1 MQELKYLNKYLF
13 KYKWKLL
20 LGIIIT
26 IISRIFSLFTPKL
39 VGNSMTLIENSILNI
54 EQTDDDL
61 EILLARNILI
71 ILSASLISGFFTFLM
86 RQTIINVSRYIEF
99 DLKNEVYNHYQSLC
113 SLFYKTNRTGD
124 LMSRITEDVSK
135 VRMYVGPA
143 IMYSINTITLFIIV
157 IIFMFSISP
166 SLTIYSLLPLP
177 ILSFTI
183 YTLSKKI
190 HLKSTL
196 VQEKLAK
203 LSTFSQEVFSG
214 IKIIKSFNMQE
225 IVTKKF
231 DNFSKSSKKSSI
243 SLSKVQALFFPLM
256 ILLIGI
262 SNIIVIYVGGNQYIN
277 GKIEIGVIAEFIIYI
292 TMLTWPVAVVGWVT
306 SIIQQAE
313 ASQKRINGFLKTK
326 PSIKNYGKLLNSESS
341 KITFKNVS
349 FKYPETK
356 LYALQGVNFT
366 IDSGKTL
373 GIIGKT
379 GSGKS
384 SILELITRSYDVT
397 SGEIYLGNMSLSL
410 YNLKSLSS
418 FISYVPQNSFLFS
431 DTIQENIKFGNIKA
445 NKVEVI
451 EVAENSSI
459 HSDIS
464 RFKDKYETLLG
475 ERGVNLSGG
484 QIQRITIARALLKK
498 SKILLLDDCLS
509 SVDTKTEKN
518 ILSEIKKNKIDETI
532 IIVSHKIS
540 SVMHADLIIVLDKGV
555 IIEKGTHEK
564 LLSTD
569 GFYKKLAQKQ
579 LENINSFKI

>member
-20 LGIIIT
+20 LGIFIT
-26 IISRIFSLFTPKL
+26 IVSRIFSLFTPKL
-39 VGNSMTLIENSILNI
+39 VGNSMTLIENS
-54 EQTDDDL
+54 TL
-61 EILLARNILI
+61 EVDPNGEMLKVLLLRNILI
-71 ILSASLISGFFTFLM
+71 ILSTSLISGFFTFLM

-143 IMYSINTITLFIIV
+143 IMYSINTITLFVIV
-157 IIFMFSISP
+157 ISFMFSISP
-166 SLTIYSLLPLP
+166 SLTIYSLIPLP

-196 VQEKLAK
+196 VQEYLAK

-214 IKIIKSFNMQE
+214 IKIIKSYNMQK
-225 IVTKKF
+225 IVSTKF
-231 DNFSKSSKKSSI
+231 DNFSNSSKKRSI
-243 SLSKVQALFFPLM
+243 DLSKVQALFFPLM

-262 SNIIVIYVGGNQYIN
+262 SNVIVIYVGGNQYIE
-277 GKIEIGVIAEFIIYI
+277 GKIDIGVIAEFIIYI

-313 ASQKRINGFLKTK
+313 ASQKRINSFLKSK
-326 PSIKNYGKLLNSESS
+326 PSVINFGKILNFKNGDIK
-341 KITFKNVS
+341 FKNVS
-349 FKYPETK
+349 FKYPETN
-356 LYALQGVNFT
+356 LCALKNISFS
-366 IDSGKTL
+366 ISSGNTL

-384 SILELITRSYDVT
+384 TILELITRSYDVT
-397 SGEIYLGNMSLSL
+397 SGGIYLDDKTLSSYDLQSL
-410 YNLKSLSS
+410 KS
-418 FISYVPQNSFLFS
+418 FISYVPQNPFLFS
-431 DTIQENIKFGNIKA
+431 DTIIENIKFGNYTA
-445 NKVEVI
+445 SDDEVI
-451 EVAENSSI
+451 KVAKDSSI
-459 HSDIS
+459 HSDIA

-484 QIQRITIARALLKK
+484 QIQRITIARALLKR

-509 SVDTKTEKN
+509 SVDSKTEIS
-518 ILSEIKKNKIDETI
+518 ILSNIKKAKKEKTV
-532 IIVSHKIS
+532 IIVSNKIS
-540 SVMHADLIIVLDKGV
+540 SVMHADLIIVLDKGI
-555 IIEKGTHEK
+555 IIEKGTHK
-564 LLSTD
+564 QLLSIK
-569 GFYKKLAQKQ
+569 GFYEKLAQKQ
-579 LENINSFKI
+579 VETSDFIKI

>member
-20 LGIIIT
+20 LGIFIT

-39 VGNSMTLIENSILNI
+39 VGNSMTLIEKSTLDVD
-54 EQTDDDL
+54 QVGGKL
-61 EILLARNILI
+61 EILLLRNILI

-99 DLKNEVYNHYQSLC
+99 DLKNEIYNHYQSLC

-143 IMYSINTITLFIIV
+143 IMYSINTITLFVIV
-157 IIFMFSISP
+157 ISFMFSISP
-166 SLTIYSLLPLP
+166 SLTIYSLIPLP

-196 VQEKLAK
+196 VQEYLAK

-214 IKIIKSFNMQE
+214 IKIIKSYNMQK
-225 IVTKKF
+225 VVSSKF
-231 DNFSKSSKKSSI
+231 DNYSNSSKNRSI
-243 SLSKVQALFFPLM
+243 DLSKVQALFFPLM

-277 GKIEIGVIAEFIIYI
+277 GKINIGVIAEFIIYI

-313 ASQKRINGFLKTK
+313 ASQKRINSFLKSK
-326 PSIKNYGKLLNSESS
+326 PSVSNYGKIVN
-341 KITFKNVS
+341 FKNGDIKFENVS
-349 FKYPETK
+349 FKYPETN
-356 LYALQGVNFT
+356 LYALKNINFS
-366 IDSGKTL
+366 IDSGSTL

-384 SILELITRSYDVT
+384 TILELITRSYDVT
-397 SGEIYLGNMSLSL
+397 SGEIYLDDKTLSS
-410 YNLKSLSS
+410 YNLQSLKS
-418 FISYVPQNSFLFS
+418 FISYVPQNPFLFS
-431 DTIQENIKFGNIKA
+431 ETIIENIKFGNYNA
-445 NKVEVI
+445 RNDEVVR
-451 EVAENSSI
+451 VAKDSSI

-464 RFKDKYETLLG
+464 RFKDRYETLLG

-484 QIQRITIARALLKK
+484 QIQRITIARALLKR
-498 SKILLLDDCLS
+498 SKILILDDCLS
-509 SVDTKTEKN
+509 SVDAKTESN
-518 ILSEIKKNKIDETI
+518 ILLNIKKTKKEETV
-532 IIVSHKIS
+532 IIVSNKIS
-540 SVMHADLIIVLDKGV
+540 SIMHADLIIVLDKGI
-555 IIEKGTHEK
+555 IIEKGTHK
-564 LLSTD
+564 QLLSIK
-569 GFYKKLAQKQ
+569 GYYEKLAQKQ
-579 LENINSFKI
+579 VENIDFIKI

>member
-20 LGIIIT
+20 LGIFIT

-39 VGNSMTLIENSILNI
+39 VGNSMTLIEKSTLDVGQIGGK
-54 EQTDDDL
+54 L
-61 EILLARNILI
+61 ELLLLRNIII

-99 DLKNEVYNHYQSLC
+99 DLKNEIYNHYQSLC

-143 IMYSINTITLFIIV
+143 IMYSINTITLFVIV
-157 IIFMFSISP
+157 ISFMFSISP
-166 SLTIYSLLPLP
+166 SLTFYSLIPLP

-196 VQEKLAK
+196 VQEYLAK

-214 IKIIKSFNMQE
+214 IKIIKSYNMQKE
-225 IVTKKF
+225 VSSKF
-231 DNFSKSSKKSSI
+231 DNYSDSSKNRSI
-243 SLSKVQALFFPLM
+243 DLSKVQALFFPLM

-262 SNIIVIYVGGNQYIN
+262 SNIIVIYVGGNQYIG
-277 GKIEIGVIAEFIIYI
+277 GKINIGVIAEFIIYI
-292 TMLTWPVAVVGWVT
+292 TMLTWPVAIVGWVT

-313 ASQKRINGFLKTK
+313 ASQKRINSFLKSK
-326 PSIKNYGKLLNSESS
+326 PSVNDYGKILN
-341 KITFKNVS
+341 FKNGDIKFQNVS
-349 FKYPETK
+349 FKYPETN
-356 LYALQGVNFT
+356 LYALKNLNFS
-366 IDSGKTL
+366 IDSGSTL

-384 SILELITRSYDVT
+384 TILELITRSYDVT
-397 SGEIYLGNMSLSL
+397 SGKIYLDDKTLSS
-410 YNLKSLSS
+410 YNLQSLKS
-418 FISYVPQNSFLFS
+418 FISYVPQNPFLFS
-431 DTIQENIKFGNIKA
+431 DTIIENIKFGNYNA
-445 NKVEVI
+445 RNDEVVKV
-451 EVAENSSI
+451 AKDSSI

-484 QIQRITIARALLKK
+484 QIQRITIARALLKR
-498 SKILLLDDCLS
+498 SKILILDDCLS
-509 SVDTKTEKN
+509 SVDAKTESN
-518 ILSEIKKNKIDETI
+518 ILLNIKKAKKKETV
-532 IIVSHKIS
+532 IIVSNKVS
-540 SVMHADLIIVLDKGV
+540 SVMHADLIIVLDKGI
-555 IIEKGTHEK
+555 IIEKGTHK
-564 LLSTD
+564 QLLSIK
-569 GFYKKLAQKQ
+569 GYYEKLAQKQ
-579 LENINSFKI
+579 LENIDFIKI

>member
-1 MQELKYLNKYLF
+1 MHELKYLNKYLF

-20 LGIIIT
+20 LGIFIT
-26 IISRIFSLFTPKL
+26 IISRIFSLFTPKV
-39 VGNSMTLIENSILNI
+39 VGNSMTLIEKSTLDI
-54 EQTDDDL
+54 EQVDGKL
-61 EILLARNILI
+61 EVLLLRNILI

-86 RQTIINVSRYIEF
+86 RQTIINVSRHIEF
-99 DLKNEVYNHYQSLC
+99 DLKNDVYNHYQSLC

-143 IMYSINTITLFIIV
+143 IMYSINTITLFVIV
-157 IIFMFSISP
+157 ISFMFSISP
-166 SLTIYSLLPLP
+166 SLTIYSLIPLP
-177 ILSFTI
+177 VLSFTI
-183 YTLSKKI
+183 YRLSKKI

-196 VQEKLAK
+196 VQEYLAK
-203 LSTFSQEVFSG
+203 LSTFSQETFSG
-214 IKIIKSFNMQE
+214 IKIIKSFNMQK
-225 IVTKKF
+225 IVTEKF
-231 DNFSKSSKKSSI
+231 ENFSISSKNKSVD
-243 SLSKVQALFFPLM
+243 LSKVQALFFPLM

-262 SNIIVIYVGGNQYIN
+262 SNIIVIYVGGNQYIE
-277 GKIEIGVIAEFIIYI
+277 GKINIGVIAEFIIYI

-313 ASQKRINGFLKTK
+313 ASQKRINSFLKSK
-326 PSIKNYGKLLNSESS
+326 SSIDNYGKILNLKSS
-341 KITFKNVS
+341 DIKFKNVS
-349 FKYPETK
+349 FKYPETN
-356 LYALQGVNFT
+356 LYALKNINFS
-366 IDSGKTL
+366 IESGKTL

-384 SILELITRSYDVT
+384 TILELITRSYDVT
-397 SGEIYLGNMSLSL
+397 SGNIYLDSELLSS
-410 YNLKSLSS
+410 YDIKSLKS

-431 DTIQENIKFGNIKA
+431 DTIIENIKFGNYSAKDSEV
-445 NKVEVI
+445 NKV
-451 EVAENSSI
+451 AQDSSI

-498 SKILLLDDCLS
+498 SKILILDDCLS
-509 SVDTKTEKN
+509 SVDAKTERS
-518 ILSEIKKNKIDETI
+518 ILSNIKKSKKDETV

-540 SVMHADLIIVLDKGV
+540 SVIHADLIIVLDKGI
-555 IIEKGTHEK
+555 IIEKGTHNQ
-564 LLSTD
+564 LLSID

-579 LENINSFKI
+579 LESIDSIKI

>member
-1 MQELKYLNKYLF
+1 MKELKYLNKYLL

-20 LGIIIT
+20 LGIFIT

-39 VGNSMTLIENSILNI
+39 IGNSMTLIENSILDI
-54 EQTDDDL
+54 KQTNDDL

-71 ILSASLISGFFTFLM
+71 ILFASMLSGFFTFLM

-99 DLKNEVYNHYQSLC
+99 DLKNDIYNHYQSLC
-113 SLFYKTNRTGD
+113 PIFYKKNRTGD

-143 IMYSINTITLFIIV
+143 IMYSINTVTLFMIV
-157 IIFMFSISP
+157 IVFMFSISP
-166 SLTIYSLLPLP
+166 SLTFYSLLPLP
-177 ILSFTI
+177 VLSFTI
-183 YTLSKKI
+183 YALSKRI
-190 HLKSTL
+190 HLKSTF

-214 IKIIKSFNMQE
+214 IKIIKTYNMQE
-225 IVTKKF
+225 IVIENF
-231 DNFSKSSKKSSI
+231 DSLSISSKRSSI
-243 SLSKVQALFFPLM
+243 SLSKVQAFFFPLM

-262 SNIIVIYVGGNQYIN
+262 SNIIVIYVGGNQYID

-313 ASQKRINGFLKTK
+313 ASQKRINAFLKTE
-326 PSIKNYGKLLNSESS
+326 PSIKNYGKSSNSESS
-341 KITFKNVS
+341 EITFKNVS
-349 FKYPETK
+349 FKYPKTK
-356 LYALQGVNFT
+356 SYALEGISFT
-366 IDSGKTL
+366 IGSGKTL

-397 SGEIYLGNMSLSL
+397 SGKIYLGNTELSS
-410 YNLKSLSS
+410 YDLKSLSS
-418 FISYVPQNSFLFS
+418 FISYVPQNPFLFS
-431 DTIQENIKFGNIKA
+431 DTIQENIKFGNFKA
-445 NKVEVI
+445 NKKQVI
-451 EVAENSSI
+451 KVAKNSSI

-464 RFKDKYETLLG
+464 SFKDKYETLLG

-484 QIQRITIARALLKK
+484 QIQRVTIARALLKK

-509 SVDTKTEKN
+509 SVDAKTEKN
-518 ILSEIKKNKIDETI
+518 ILREIRKTKIDETV
-532 IIVSHKIS
+532 IIVSNKIS
-540 SVMHADLIIVLDKGV
+540 SIMHADLIIVIDNGV
-555 IIEKGTHEK
+555 IVEKGTHKK
-564 LLSTD
+564 LLSNN
-569 GFYKKLAQKQ
+569 GFYKKLVQKQ
-579 LENINSFKI
+579 LENVNPVKM

>member
-20 LGIIIT
+20 LGIFIT

-39 VGNSMTLIENSILNI
+39 VGNSMTLIEKSNLDIDQI
-54 EQTDDDL
+54 GGKL
-61 EILLARNILI
+61 EVLLLRNILI
-71 ILSASLISGFFTFLM
+71 ILSASLISGFFTFWM

-143 IMYSINTITLFIIV
+143 IMYSINTITLFVIV
-157 IIFMFSISP
+157 ISFMFSISP
-166 SLTIYSLLPLP
+166 TLTIYSLIPLP

-196 VQEKLAK
+196 VQEYLAK

-214 IKIIKSFNMQE
+214 IKIIKSYNMQK
-225 IVTKKF
+225 VVSTKF
-231 DNFSKSSKKSSI
+231 DNFSNSSKERSI
-243 SLSKVQALFFPLM
+243 DLSKVQALFFPLM

-262 SNIIVIYVGGNQYIN
+262 SNIIVIYVGGNQYIE
-277 GKIEIGVIAEFIIYI
+277 GKIDIGVIAEFIIYI

-313 ASQKRINGFLKTK
+313 ASQKRINSFLKSK
-326 PSIKNYGKLLNSESS
+326 PSVCNYGKILNFENGD
-341 KITFKNVS
+341 INFKNVS
-349 FKYPETK
+349 FKYPETN
-356 LYALQGVNFT
+356 LYALKNINFS
-366 IDSGKTL
+366 ISSGNTL

-384 SILELITRSYDVT
+384 TVLELITRSYDVT
-397 SGEIYLGNMSLSL
+397 SGEIYLDDKILSSYDLQSL
-410 YNLKSLSS
+410 KS
-418 FISYVPQNSFLFS
+418 FISYVPQNPFLFS
-431 DTIQENIKFGNIKA
+431 DTIIENIKFGNYTSSDDEVV
-445 NKVEVI
+445 KV
-451 EVAENSSI
+451 AKDSSI

-464 RFKDKYETLLG
+464 RFKDQYETLLG

-484 QIQRITIARALLKK
+484 QIQRITIARALLKR

-509 SVDTKTEKN
+509 SVDAKTESS
-518 ILSEIKKNKIDETI
+518 ILSNIKKGKKEETV
-532 IIVSHKIS
+532 IIVSNKIS
-540 SVMHADLIIVLDKGV
+540 SVMHADLIIVLDKGI
-555 IIEKGTHEK
+555 IIEKGTHK
-564 LLSTD
+564 QLLSIK
-569 GFYKKLAQKQ
+569 GFYEKLAQKQ
-579 LENINSFKI
+579 VENIDFIKI

>member
-225 IVTKKF
+225 IVTENF
-231 DNFSKSSKKSSI
+231 DNFSKSSKRSSI

-349 FKYPETK
+349 FKYPETN
-356 LYALQGVNFT
+356 LYALEGINFT

-518 ILSEIKKNKIDETI
+518 ILSEIKKNKIDETV

-579 LENINSFKI
+579 LENINSLKI

>member
-39 VGNSMTLIENSILNI
+39 VGNSMTLIEKSNLDIDQI
-54 EQTDDDL
+54 GGKL
-61 EILLARNILI
+61 EVLLLRNILI
-71 ILSASLISGFFTFLM
+71 ILSASLISGFFTFWM

-143 IMYSINTITLFIIV
+143 IMYSINTITLFVIV
-157 IIFMFSISP
+157 ISFMFSISP
-166 SLTIYSLLPLP
+166 TLTIYSLIPLP

-196 VQEKLAK
+196 VQEYLAK

-214 IKIIKSFNMQE
+214 IKIIKSYNMQK
-225 IVTKKF
+225 VVSTKF
-231 DNFSKSSKKSSI
+231 DNFSNSSKERSI
-243 SLSKVQALFFPLM
+243 DLSKVQALFFPLM

-262 SNIIVIYVGGNQYIN
+262 SNIIVIYVGGNQYIE
-277 GKIEIGVIAEFIIYI
+277 GKIDIGVIAEFIIYI

-313 ASQKRINGFLKTK
+313 ASQKRINSFLKSK
-326 PSIKNYGKLLNSESS
+326 PSVCNYGKILNFENGD
-341 KITFKNVS
+341 INFKNVS
-349 FKYPETK
+349 FKYPETN
-356 LYALQGVNFT
+356 LYALKNINFS
-366 IDSGKTL
+366 ISSGNTL

-384 SILELITRSYDVT
+384 TILELITRSYDVT
-397 SGEIYLGNMSLSL
+397 SGEIYLDDKILSSYDLQSL
-410 YNLKSLSS
+410 KS
-418 FISYVPQNSFLFS
+418 FISYVPQNPFLFS
-431 DTIQENIKFGNIKA
+431 DTIIENIKFGNYTSSDDEVV
-445 NKVEVI
+445 KV
-451 EVAENSSI
+451 AKDSSI

-464 RFKDKYETLLG
+464 RFKDQYETLLG

-484 QIQRITIARALLKK
+484 QIQRITIARALLKR

-509 SVDTKTEKN
+509 SVDAKTESS
-518 ILSEIKKNKIDETI
+518 ILSNIKKAKKEETV
-532 IIVSHKIS
+532 IIVSNKIS
-540 SVMHADLIIVLDKGV
+540 SVMHADLIIVLDKGI
-555 IIEKGTHEK
+555 IIEKGTHK
-564 LLSTD
+564 QLLSIK
-569 GFYKKLAQKQ
+569 GFYEKLAQKQ
-579 LENINSFKI
+579 VENIDFIKI

>member
-1 MQELKYLNKYLF
+1 MKELKYLNKYLL

-54 EQTDDDL
+54 EQTSDNL
-61 EILLARNILI
+61 EILLVRNILI
-71 ILSASLISGFFTFLM
+71 ILSASLVSGFFTFLM
-86 RQTIINVSRYIEF
+86 RQTIINVSRFIEF
-99 DLKNEVYNHYQSLC
+99 DLKNDIYNHYQSLC
-113 SLFYKTNRTGD
+113 PLFYKTNRTGD

-143 IMYSINTITLFIIV
+143 IMYSINTVTLFIIV
-157 IIFMFSISP
+157 IVFMFSISP

-190 HLKSTL
+190 HLKSTY

-214 IKIIKSFNMQE
+214 IKIIKTFNMQE
-225 IVTKKF
+225 IVTKNF
-231 DNFSKSSKKSSI
+231 DILSKSSKRSSI

-262 SNIIVIYVGGNQYIN
+262 SNIIVIYVGGNQYID

-306 SIIQQAE
+306 SITQQAE
-313 ASQKRINGFLKTK
+313 ASQKRINAFLKTE
-326 PSIKNYGKLLNSESS
+326 PSIKNYGKSSNSESS

-349 FKYPETK
+349 FKYPKTK
-356 LYALQGVNFT
+356 SYALEGINFT

-379 GSGKS
+379 GSGKT
-384 SILELITRSYDVT
+384 SILELIMRSYDVS
-397 SGEIYLGNMSLSL
+397 SGKIYLGNEELSS
-410 YNLKSLSS
+410 YNLKSLNS
-418 FISYVPQNSFLFS
+418 FISYIPQNPFLFS
-431 DTIQENIKFGNIKA
+431 DTIQENIKFGNFEA
-445 NKVEVI
+445 NKNEVI
-451 EVAENSSI
+451 KVAKNASI
-459 HSDIS
+459 HSDIYS
-464 RFKDKYETLLG
+464 FKDKYETLLG

-484 QIQRITIARALLKK
+484 QIQRVTIARALLKK

-509 SVDTKTEKN
+509 SVDAKTERI
-518 ILSEIKKNKIDETI
+518 ILREMRKTKIDETV

-540 SVMHADLIIVLDKGV
+540 SIMHADLIIVIDKGV
-555 IIEKGTHEK
+555 IIEKGTHKK
-564 LLSTD
+564 LLSNN

-579 LENINSFKI
+579 LEKTDPVKM

>member
-20 LGIIIT
+20 LGIFIT

-39 VGNSMTLIENSILNI
+39 VGNSMTLIEKSTLDVDQIGGK
-54 EQTDDDL
+54 L
-61 EILLARNILI
+61 EVLLLRNILI

-86 RQTIINVSRYIEF
+86 RQTIINVSRHIEF
-99 DLKNEVYNHYQSLC
+99 DLKNEIYNHYQSLC

-143 IMYSINTITLFIIV
+143 IMYSINTITLFVIV
-157 IIFMFSISP
+157 ISFMFSISP
-166 SLTIYSLLPLP
+166 SLTIYSLIPLP

-196 VQEKLAK
+196 VQEYLAK

-214 IKIIKSFNMQE
+214 IKIIKSYNMQK
-225 IVTKKF
+225 VVSSKF
-231 DNFSKSSKKSSI
+231 DNYSNSSKNRSI
-243 SLSKVQALFFPLM
+243 DLSKVQALFFPLM

-262 SNIIVIYVGGNQYIN
+262 SNIIVIYVGGNQYID
-277 GKIEIGVIAEFIIYI
+277 GKINIGVIAEFIIYI

-313 ASQKRINGFLKTK
+313 ASQKRINNFLNSK
-326 PSIKNYGKLLNSESS
+326 PSVNNYGKILNL
-341 KITFKNVS
+341 KNGYIKFKNVS
-349 FKYPETK
+349 FKYPETN
-356 LYALQGVNFT
+356 LYALKNINFS
-366 IDSGKTL
+366 ISSGNTL
-373 GIIGKT
+373 GIIGRT

-384 SILELITRSYDVT
+384 TILELITRSYDVT
-397 SGEIYLGNMSLSL
+397 SGKIYLDNKTLCS
-410 YNLKSLSS
+410 YNLQSLKSY
-418 FISYVPQNSFLFS
+418 ISYVPQNPFLFS
-431 DTIQENIKFGNIKA
+431 ETIIENIKFGNYTA
-445 NKVEVI
+445 RNDEVVKV
-451 EVAENSSI
+451 AKDSSI

-498 SKILLLDDCLS
+498 SKILILDDCLS
-509 SVDTKTEKN
+509 SVDAKTESN
-518 ILSEIKKNKIDETI
+518 ILLNIKKTKKKETV
-532 IIVSHKIS
+532 IIVSNKIS
-540 SVMHADLIIVLDKGV
+540 SVMHADLIIVLDKGI
-555 IIEKGTHEK
+555 IIEKGTHK
-564 LLSTD
+564 QLLSIK
-569 GFYKKLAQKQ
+569 GYYEKLAQKQ
-579 LENINSFKI
+579 IENIDFIKI

>member
-1 MQELKYLNKYLF
+1 MNELKYLNKYLL

-39 VGNSMTLIENSILNI
+39 VGNSMTLIENSILDI
-54 EQTDDDL
+54 KQTNDNL
-61 EILLARNILI
+61 ESLLVRNILI
-71 ILSASLISGFFTFLM
+71 VLSASLVSGFFTFLM

-99 DLKNEVYNHYQSLC
+99 DLKNDIYNHYQSLC
-113 SLFYKTNRTGD
+113 PLFYKTNRTGD

-143 IMYSINTITLFIIV
+143 IMYSINTVTLFIIV
-157 IIFMFSISP
+157 IVFMFSISP

-190 HLKSTL
+190 HSKSTF

-214 IKIIKSFNMQE
+214 IKIIKTFNMQE
-225 IVTKKF
+225 IVT
-231 DNFSKSSKKSSI
+231 DNFDDLSKSSKRSSI

-262 SNIIVIYVGGNQYIN
+262 SNIIVIYVGGNQYID

-313 ASQKRINGFLKTK
+313 ASQKRINAFLKTE
-326 PSIKNYGKLLNSESS
+326 PSIKNYGKYSNSKSS

-349 FKYPETK
+349 FKYPKTK
-356 LYALQGVNFT
+356 LYALEGINFT

-397 SGEIYLGNMSLSL
+397 SGKIYLGNTELSA
-410 YNLKSLSS
+410 YDLKSLSS
-418 FISYVPQNSFLFS
+418 FISYIPQNPFLFS
-431 DTIQENIKFGNIKA
+431 DTIQENIKFGNFKA
-445 NKVEVI
+445 NKNEVI
-451 EVAENSSI
+451 KVAKNSLI

-464 RFKDKYETLLG
+464 SFKDKYETLLG

-484 QIQRITIARALLKK
+484 QIQRVTIARALLKK

-509 SVDTKTEKN
+509 SVDAKTERN
-518 ILSEIKKNKIDETI
+518 ILREIRKTKIDETV

-540 SVMHADLIIVLDKGV
+540 SIMHADLIIVIDKGFIV
-555 IIEKGTHEK
+555 EKGTHKE
-564 LLSTD
+564 LLSNN

-579 LENINSFKI
+579 LYNVNTVKM

>member
-1 MQELKYLNKYLF
+1 MKELKYLNKYLL

-20 LGIIIT
+20 LGIFIT

-54 EQTDDDL
+54 EQTSDNL

-71 ILSASLISGFFTFLM
+71 ILLASLVSGFFTFLM

-99 DLKNEVYNHYQSLC
+99 DLKNDIYNHYQSLC
-113 SLFYKTNRTGD
+113 PLFYKTNRTGD

-143 IMYSINTITLFIIV
+143 IMYSINTVTLFIIV
-157 IIFMFSISP
+157 IVFMFSISP

-190 HLKSTL
+190 HSKSTF

-214 IKIIKSFNMQE
+214 IKIIKTFNMQE
-225 IVTKKF
+225 IVTENF
-231 DNFSKSSKKSSI
+231 DDLSKSSKKSSI

-262 SNIIVIYVGGNQYIN
+262 SNIIVIYVGGNQYID

-313 ASQKRINGFLKTK
+313 ASQKRINAFLKTE
-326 PSIKNYGKLLNSESS
+326 PSIKNYGKSSNSESS

-349 FKYPETK
+349 FKYPKTK
-356 LYALQGVNFT
+356 SYALEGINFT

-379 GSGKS
+379 GSGKT
-384 SILELITRSYDVT
+384 SILELITRSYDVS
-397 SGEIYLGNMSLSL
+397 SGKIYLGNKELSS

-418 FISYVPQNSFLFS
+418 FISYIPQNPFLFS
-431 DTIQENIKFGNIKA
+431 DTIQENIKFGNFKA
-445 NKVEVI
+445 NKKQVI
-451 EVAENSSI
+451 KVAKNSSI

-464 RFKDKYETLLG
+464 SFKDKYETLLG

-484 QIQRITIARALLKK
+484 QIQRVTIARALLKK

-509 SVDTKTEKN
+509 SVDAKTERI
-518 ILSEIKKNKIDETI
+518 ILREIRKTKIDETV

-540 SVMHADLIIVLDKGV
+540 SIMHADLIIVIDKGV
-555 IIEKGTHEK
+555 IIEKGTHKK
-564 LLSTD
+564 LLSNN

-579 LENINSFKI
+579 LENVNPVKM

>member
-39 VGNSMTLIENSILNI
+39 VGNSMTLIEKSNLDIDQI
-54 EQTDDDL
+54 GGKL
-61 EILLARNILI
+61 EVLLLRNILI
-71 ILSASLISGFFTFLM
+71 ILSASLISGFFTFWM

-143 IMYSINTITLFIIV
+143 IMYSINTITLFVIV
-157 IIFMFSISP
+157 ISFMFSISP
-166 SLTIYSLLPLP
+166 TLTIYSLIPLP

-196 VQEKLAK
+196 VQEYLAK

-214 IKIIKSFNMQE
+214 IKIIKSYNMQK
-225 IVTKKF
+225 VVSTKF
-231 DNFSKSSKKSSI
+231 DNFSNSSKERSI
-243 SLSKVQALFFPLM
+243 DLSKVQALFFPLM

-262 SNIIVIYVGGNQYIN
+262 SNIIVIYVGGNQYIE
-277 GKIEIGVIAEFIIYI
+277 GKIDIGVIAEFIIYI

-313 ASQKRINGFLKTK
+313 ASQKRINSFLKSK
-326 PSIKNYGKLLNSESS
+326 PSVCNYGKILNFENGD
-341 KITFKNVS
+341 INFKNVS
-349 FKYPETK
+349 FKYPETN
-356 LYALQGVNFT
+356 LYALKNINFS
-366 IDSGKTL
+366 ISSGNTL

-384 SILELITRSYDVT
+384 TILELITRSYDVT
-397 SGEIYLGNMSLSL
+397 SGEIYLDDKILSSYDLQSL
-410 YNLKSLSS
+410 KS
-418 FISYVPQNSFLFS
+418 FISYVPQNPFLFS
-431 DTIQENIKFGNIKA
+431 DTIIENIKFGNYTSSDDEVV
-445 NKVEVI
+445 KV
-451 EVAENSSI
+451 AKDSSI

-464 RFKDKYETLLG
+464 RFKDQYETLLG

-484 QIQRITIARALLKK
+484 QIQRITIARALLKR

-509 SVDTKTEKN
+509 SVDAKTESS
-518 ILSEIKKNKIDETI
+518 ILSNIKKGKKEETV
-532 IIVSHKIS
+532 IIVSNKIS
-540 SVMHADLIIVLDKGV
+540 SVMHADLIIVLDKGI
-555 IIEKGTHEK
+555 IIEKGTHK
-564 LLSTD
+564 QLLSIK
-569 GFYKKLAQKQ
+569 GFYEKLAQKQ
-579 LENINSFKI
+579 VENIDFIKI

>member
-20 LGIIIT
+20 LGIFIT

-39 VGNSMTLIENSILNI
+39 VGNSMTLIEKSNLDIDQI
-54 EQTDDDL
+54 GGKL
-61 EILLARNILI
+61 EVLLLRNILI
-71 ILSASLISGFFTFLM
+71 ILSASLISGFFTFWM

-143 IMYSINTITLFIIV
+143 IMYSINTITLFVIV
-157 IIFMFSISP
+157 ISFMFSISP
-166 SLTIYSLLPLP
+166 TLTIYSLIPLP

-196 VQEKLAK
+196 VQEYLAK

-214 IKIIKSFNMQE
+214 IKIIKSYNMQK
-225 IVTKKF
+225 VVSTKF
-231 DNFSKSSKKSSI
+231 DNFSNSSKERSI
-243 SLSKVQALFFPLM
+243 DLSKVQALFFPLM

-262 SNIIVIYVGGNQYIN
+262 SNIIVIYVGGNQYIE
-277 GKIEIGVIAEFIIYI
+277 GKIDIGVIAEFIIYI

-313 ASQKRINGFLKTK
+313 ASQKRINSFLKSK
-326 PSIKNYGKLLNSESS
+326 PSVCNYGKILNF
-341 KITFKNVS
+341 KNGDINFKNVS
-349 FKYPETK
+349 FKYPETN
-356 LYALQGVNFT
+356 LYALKNINFS
-366 IDSGKTL
+366 ISSGNTL

-384 SILELITRSYDVT
+384 TVLELITRSYDVT
-397 SGEIYLGNMSLSL
+397 SGEIYLDDKILSSYDLQSL
-410 YNLKSLSS
+410 KS
-418 FISYVPQNSFLFS
+418 FISYVPQNPFLFS
-431 DTIQENIKFGNIKA
+431 DTIIENIKFGNYTSSDDEVV
-445 NKVEVI
+445 KV
-451 EVAENSSI
+451 AKDSSI

-464 RFKDKYETLLG
+464 RFKDQYETLLG

-484 QIQRITIARALLKK
+484 QIQRITIARALLKR

-509 SVDTKTEKN
+509 SVDAKTESS
-518 ILSEIKKNKIDETI
+518 ILSNIKKVKKEETV
-532 IIVSHKIS
+532 IIVSNKIS
-540 SVMHADLIIVLDKGV
+540 SVMHADLIIVLDKGI
-555 IIEKGTHEK
+555 IIEKGTHK
-564 LLSTD
+564 QLLSIK
-569 GFYKKLAQKQ
+569 GFYEKLAQKQ
-579 LENINSFKI
+579 VENIDFIKI

>member
-225 IVTKKF
+225 IVTRNF

-349 FKYPETK
+349 FKYPETN
-356 LYALQGVNFT
+356 LFALEGVNFT
-366 IDSGKTL
+366 IGSGKTL

-397 SGEIYLGNMSLSL
+397 SGEIYLGNISLSS

-451 EVAENSSI
+451 EVAKNSSI

-484 QIQRITIARALLKK
+484 QIQRIAIARALLKK

-509 SVDTKTEKN
+509 SVDAKTEKN

-579 LENINSFKI
+579 LENIN

>member
-20 LGIIIT
+20 LGLFIT
-26 IISRIFSLFTPKL
+26 IVSRVFSLFTPKL
-39 VGNSMTLIENSILNI
+39 VGNSMTLIEKSTLDI
-54 EQTDDDL
+54 EQIDGKL
-61 EILLARNILI
+61 EVLLLRNILI
-71 ILSASLISGFFTFLM
+71 ILIASLISGFFTFLM

-99 DLKNEVYNHYQSLC
+99 DLKNDVYNHYQSLC

-143 IMYSINTITLFIIV
+143 IMYSINTITLFVIV
-157 IIFMFSISP
+157 ISFMFSISP
-166 SLTIYSLLPLP
+166 SLTIYSLIPLP
-177 ILSFTI
+177 VLSFTI

-196 VQEKLAK
+196 VQEYLAK

-214 IKIIKSFNMQE
+214 VKIIKSFNMQK
-225 IVTKKF
+225 IVTEKF
-231 DNFSKSSKKSSI
+231 DNLSSSSKNKSVD
-243 SLSKVQALFFPLM
+243 LSKVQALFFPLM

-262 SNIIVIYVGGNQYIN
+262 SNVIVIYVGGNQYIEGEIN
-277 GKIEIGVIAEFIIYI
+277 IGVIAEFIIYI

-313 ASQKRINGFLKTK
+313 ASQKRINSFLKSK
-326 PSIKNYGKLLNSESS
+326 SSIDDYGNILNLKSS
-341 KITFKNVS
+341 DIKFKNVS
-349 FKYPETK
+349 FKYPETN
-356 LYALQGVNFT
+356 LFALKNINFS
-366 IDSGKTL
+366 IGSGKTL

-384 SILELITRSYDVT
+384 TILELITRSYDVT
-397 SGEIYLGNMSLSL
+397 SGEIYLDNKLLDSFD
-410 YNLKSLSS
+410 LKSLKT

-431 DTIQENIKFGNIKA
+431 DTILENIKFGNYTAKDDEVY
-445 NKVEVI
+445 KV
-451 EVAENSSI
+451 AKDSSI

-498 SKILLLDDCLS
+498 SKILILDDCLS
-509 SVDTKTEKN
+509 SVDAKTERN
-518 ILSEIKKNKIDETI
+518 ILFNIKKGKKEETV

-540 SVMHADLIIVLDKGV
+540 SVMHADLIIVLDKGI
-555 IIEKGTHEK
+555 IIEKGTHNQ
-564 LLSTD
+564 LLSID

-579 LENINSFKI
+579 LENIDSIKI

>member
-71 ILSASLISGFFTFLM
+71 ILSASMISGFFTFLM

-225 IVTKKF
+225 IVTENF
-231 DNFSKSSKKSSI
+231 DNFSKSSKRSSI

-384 SILELITRSYDVT
+384 SILELITRSYDVS

-518 ILSEIKKNKIDETI
+518 ILSEIKKK
-532 IIVSHKIS
+532 
-540 SVMHADLIIVLDKGV
+540 
-555 IIEKGTHEK
+555 
-564 LLSTD
+564 
-569 GFYKKLAQKQ
+569 
-579 LENINSFKI
+579 

>member
-1 MQELKYLNKYLF
+1 MVIDGSFNIL
-13 KYKWKLL
+13 
-20 LGIIIT
+20 IT

-39 VGNSMTLIENSILNI
+39 IGNSMTLIEKSISDLD
-54 EQTDDDL
+54 QTNDML
-61 EILLARNILI
+61 EIHLARNIVI
-71 ILSASLISGFFTFLM
+71 ILTASLISGFFTFLM

-99 DLKNEVYNHYQSLC
+99 DLKNEVYDHYQSLC
-113 SLFYKTNRTGD
+113 SFFYKTNRTGD
-124 LMSRITEDVSK
+124 LMSRISEDVSK

-157 IIFMFSISP
+157 ITFMFSISP
-166 SLTIYSLLPLP
+166 SLTIYSLIPLP

-190 HLKSTL
+190 NLKSTL
-196 VQEKLAK
+196 VQENLAK

-214 IKIIKSFNMQE
+214 IKIIKSFNMQK
-225 IVTKKF
+225 IVT
-231 DNFSKSSKKSSI
+231 DNFDDFSISSKKSSI
-243 SLSKVQALFFPLM
+243 DLSRVQALFFPLM
-256 ILLIGI
+256 ILLIGF

-277 GKIEIGVIAEFIIYI
+277 GKIDIGVIAEFIIYI

-313 ASQKRINGFLKTK
+313 ASQKRINNFLKIKST
-326 PSIKNYGKLLNSESS
+326 IKNYGKIYKFKSS
-341 KITFKNVS
+341 NIRFENVS
-349 FKYPETK
+349 FKYPETN
-356 LYALQGVNFT
+356 LYALKGLSFS

-397 SGEIYLGNMSLSL
+397 SGSIYLDDKLL
-410 YNLKSLSS
+410 KYYDLKNLKSI
-418 FISYVPQNSFLFS
+418 ISYVPQNPFLFS
-431 DTIQENIKFGNIKA
+431 DTILENIKFGNYSA
-445 NKVEVI
+445 NKDEVI
-451 EVAENSSI
+451 KVAKKSSI

-464 RFKDKYETLLG
+464 RYRDKYETILG

-498 SKILLLDDCLS
+498 SKILILDDCLS
-509 SVDTKTEKN
+509 SVDAMTERE
-518 ILSEIKKNKIDETI
+518 ILSNIKKNNKNKSV

-540 SVMHADLIIVLDKGV
+540 SVMHADLIIVMDNGT
-555 IIEKGTHEK
+555 IIERGNHNQ
-564 LLSTD
+564 LLANNEY
-569 GFYKKLAQKQ
+569 YKKLVDKQ
-579 LENINSFKI
+579 LNKVDSI

>member
-1 MQELKYLNKYLF
+1 MKELKYLNKYLL

-54 EQTDDDL
+54 KQTSDNL

-71 ILSASLISGFFTFLM
+71 ILFASLVSGFFTFLM

-99 DLKNEVYNHYQSLC
+99 DLKNDVYNHYQSLC
-113 SLFYKTNRTGD
+113 PLFYKTNRTGD

-143 IMYSINTITLFIIV
+143 IMYSINTVTLFIIV
-157 IIFMFSISP
+157 IVFMFSISP

-190 HLKSTL
+190 HSKSTF

-214 IKIIKSFNMQE
+214 IKIIKTFNMQE
-225 IVTKKF
+225 IVTENF
-231 DNFSKSSKKSSI
+231 DDLSKSSKRSSI

-262 SNIIVIYVGGNQYIN
+262 SNIIVIYVGGNQYID

-313 ASQKRINGFLKTK
+313 ASQKRINAFLKTE
-326 PSIKNYGKLLNSESS
+326 PSIKNYGKSSNSESS

-349 FKYPETK
+349 FKYPKTK
-356 LYALQGVNFT
+356 SYALEGINFT

-384 SILELITRSYDVT
+384 SILELIMRSYDVS
-397 SGEIYLGNMSLSL
+397 SGKIYLGNKELSS
-410 YNLKSLSS
+410 YNLKSLNS
-418 FISYVPQNSFLFS
+418 FISYIPQNPFLFS
-431 DTIQENIKFGNIKA
+431 DTIQENIKFGNFKA
-445 NKVEVI
+445 NKNEVI
-451 EVAENSSI
+451 KVAKNSSI

-464 RFKDKYETLLG
+464 SFKDKYETLLG

-484 QIQRITIARALLKK
+484 QIQRVTIARALLKK

-509 SVDTKTEKN
+509 SVDAKTERI
-518 ILSEIKKNKIDETI
+518 ILREIRKTKIDETV

-540 SVMHADLIIVLDKGV
+540 SIMHADLIIVIDKGV
-555 IIEKGTHEK
+555 IVEKGTHKK
-564 LLSTD
+564 LLSNN

-579 LENINSFKI
+579 LENVNPVKM

>member
-1 MQELKYLNKYLF
+1 MKELKYLNKYLL

-20 LGIIIT
+20 LGIFIT

-39 VGNSMTLIENSILNI
+39 IGNSMTLIENSILDI
-54 EQTDDDL
+54 KQTNDDL

-71 ILSASLISGFFTFLM
+71 ILFASMVSGFFTFLM

-99 DLKNEVYNHYQSLC
+99 DLKNDIYNHYQSLC
-113 SLFYKTNRTGD
+113 PIFYKKNRTGD

-143 IMYSINTITLFIIV
+143 IMYSINTVTLFMIV
-157 IIFMFSISP
+157 IVFMFSISP
-166 SLTIYSLLPLP
+166 SLTFYSLLPLP
-177 ILSFTI
+177 VLSFTI
-183 YTLSKKI
+183 YALSKRI
-190 HLKSTL
+190 HLKSTF

-214 IKIIKSFNMQE
+214 IKIIKTYNMQE
-225 IVTKKF
+225 IVIENF
-231 DNFSKSSKKSSI
+231 DSLSISSKRSSI
-243 SLSKVQALFFPLM
+243 SLSKVQAFFFPLM

-262 SNIIVIYVGGNQYIN
+262 SNIIVIYVGGNQYID

-313 ASQKRINGFLKTK
+313 ASQKRINAFLKTE
-326 PSIKNYGKLLNSESS
+326 PSIKNYGKSSNSESS
-341 KITFKNVS
+341 EITFKNVS
-349 FKYPETK
+349 FKYPKTK
-356 LYALQGVNFT
+356 SYALEGISFT
-366 IDSGKTL
+366 IGSGKTL

-397 SGEIYLGNMSLSL
+397 SGKIYLGNTELSS
-410 YNLKSLSS
+410 YDLKSLSS
-418 FISYVPQNSFLFS
+418 FISYVPQNPFLFS
-431 DTIQENIKFGNIKA
+431 DTIQENIKFGNFKA
-445 NKVEVI
+445 NKKQVI
-451 EVAENSSI
+451 KVAKNSSI

-464 RFKDKYETLLG
+464 SFKDKYETLLG

-484 QIQRITIARALLKK
+484 QIQRVTIARALLKK

-509 SVDTKTEKN
+509 SVDAKTERI
-518 ILSEIKKNKIDETI
+518 ILKEIRKTKIDETV
-532 IIVSHKIS
+532 IIVSNKIS
-540 SVMHADLIIVLDKGV
+540 SIMHADLIIVIDNGV
-555 IIEKGTHEK
+555 IVEKGTHKK
-564 LLSTD
+564 LLSNN
-569 GFYKKLAQKQ
+569 GFYKKLVQKQ
-579 LENINSFKI
+579 LENVNPVKM

>member
-1 MQELKYLNKYLF
+1 MQELKYLNKYLL

-183 YTLSKKI
+183 YMLSKKI

-225 IVTKKF
+225 IVTKNF
-231 DNFSKSSKKSSI
+231 DNFSKSSKRSSI

-313 ASQKRINGFLKTK
+313 ASQKRINSFLKTK

-349 FKYPETK
+349 FKYPETS
-356 LYALQGVNFT
+356 LYALEGVNFT
-366 IDSGKTL
+366 VGSGKTL

-397 SGEIYLGNMSLSL
+397 SGEIYLGNMSLSS

-509 SVDTKTEKN
+509 SVDAKTEKN
-518 ILSEIKKNKIDETI
+518 ILSEIKKNKIDETV

-579 LENINSFKI
+579 LENVDSVKI

>member
-20 LGIIIT
+20 LGIFIT

-39 VGNSMTLIENSILNI
+39 VGNSMTLIEKSNLDIDQI
-54 EQTDDDL
+54 GGKL
-61 EILLARNILI
+61 EVLLLRNILI
-71 ILSASLISGFFTFLM
+71 ILSASLISGFFTFWM

-143 IMYSINTITLFIIV
+143 IMYSINTITLFVIV
-157 IIFMFSISP
+157 ISFMFSISP
-166 SLTIYSLLPLP
+166 TLTIYSLIPLP

-196 VQEKLAK
+196 VQEYLAK

-214 IKIIKSFNMQE
+214 IKIIKSYNMQK
-225 IVTKKF
+225 VVSTKF
-231 DNFSKSSKKSSI
+231 DNFSNSSKERSI
-243 SLSKVQALFFPLM
+243 DLSKVQALFFPLM

-262 SNIIVIYVGGNQYIN
+262 SNIIVIYVGGNQYIE
-277 GKIEIGVIAEFIIYI
+277 GKIDIGVIAEFIIYI

-313 ASQKRINGFLKTK
+313 ASQKRINSFLKSK
-326 PSIKNYGKLLNSESS
+326 PSVCNYGKILNFENGD
-341 KITFKNVS
+341 INFKNVS
-349 FKYPETK
+349 FKYPETN
-356 LYALQGVNFT
+356 LYALKNINFS
-366 IDSGKTL
+366 ISSGNTL

-384 SILELITRSYDVT
+384 TVLELITRSYDVT
-397 SGEIYLGNMSLSL
+397 SGDIFLDDKILSSYDLQSL
-410 YNLKSLSS
+410 KS
-418 FISYVPQNSFLFS
+418 FISYVPQNPFLFS
-431 DTIQENIKFGNIKA
+431 DTIIENIKFGNYTSSDDEVV
-445 NKVEVI
+445 KV
-451 EVAENSSI
+451 AKDSSI

-484 QIQRITIARALLKK
+484 QIQRITIARALLKR

-509 SVDTKTEKN
+509 SVDAKTESS
-518 ILSEIKKNKIDETI
+518 ILSNIKKAKKEETV
-532 IIVSHKIS
+532 IIVSNKIS
-540 SVMHADLIIVLDKGV
+540 SVMHADLIIVLDKGT
-555 IIEKGTHEK
+555 IIEKGTHK
-564 LLSTD
+564 QLLSIK
-569 GFYKKLAQKQ
+569 GFYEKLAQKQ
-579 LENINSFKI
+579 VENIDSIKI